1 MIEPRDAVVN
11 VARSFRWV
19 RETNGSNRG
28 EVVDE
33 MVRRTG
39 LDPATRSPWCACFVA
54 YCGYAA
60 MRDRW
65 PLKKVAGCVSLA
77 DDAIA
82 KGLLREAPTPGAV
95 FLIYGKAF
103 DGATRF
109 KHTGFVV
116 GMNANGGWDTIE
128 GNTNEAGHP
137 DGVGVFERVRQFG
150 PSDRFIHWWEAPAA
164 TPRLAA

>member
-39 LDPATRSPWCACFVA
+39 LDPATRSPWRACFVA

-65 PLKKVAGCVSLA
+65 PLKKVAGCVSL
-77 DDAIA
+77 
-82 KGLLREAPTPGAV
+82 L
-95 FLIYGKAF
+95 YGKAF